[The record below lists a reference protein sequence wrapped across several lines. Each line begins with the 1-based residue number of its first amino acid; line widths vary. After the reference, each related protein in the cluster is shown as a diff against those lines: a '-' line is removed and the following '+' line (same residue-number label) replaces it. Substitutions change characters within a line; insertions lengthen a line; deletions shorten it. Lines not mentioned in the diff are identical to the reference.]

1 MALGPSPP
9 WLDQVLFDL
18 QDPEV
23 SAKFSSWENEFLPS
37 ISTQYANWK
46 ASTSR
51 MAFGTAR
58 QREVLMN
65 MHRRHLPE
73 RFKLINTFQPFED

>member
-1 MALGPSPP
+1 MASGSVPP

-18 QDPEV
+18 QEPGLQ
-23 SAKFSSWENEFLPS
+23 FSSWEAEFLPS
-37 ISTQYANWK
+37 ISMQYANWK
-46 ASTSR
+46 ASTSK

-58 QREVLMN
+58 QREALMN

-73 RFKLINTFQPFED
+73 RFKLISTFQPFED